1 MKPRAFIGS
10 SVEGLQVA
18 YAVQQNLLHDAETTV
33 WDQGVFELSS
43 TTIESLNKAIGN
55 TDFGI
60 FVFTAD
66 DVLRMRSAEVT
77 AVRDNVL
84 FELGLFIGK
93 LGRDRVFFLAPSE
106 SPPHIPSDL
115 LGVTPAKYD
124 SNRTDGSMQAATG
137 AACHQMRVQIKKLG
151 PLNPPQAAPNPPSES
166 GKDGPEKR
174 DWVLDFFDEKYTE
187 AKATLEANLS
197 LKIGE
202 EALETQAWIHYCDF
216 KLDDKGGLQK
226 LLDFSSQNSTS
237 IAAQRCTALI
247 LRLERETRRAIKLLN
262 SLEPAL
268 RDDPTIKIA
277 ISECHVA
284 DQEPEKAIAL
294 LSGASAASDPS
305 TAIALA
311 DIHET
316 EGDREK
322 ALLVIHD
329 AYINCPRN
337 RELRYKYARLAQ
349 ELEQHSVAA
358 YFLDDLTSE
367 NPDSI
372 DYWGYLGNSCLSLKF
387 HDQAL
392 RAYRKAE
399 ALLKSTS
406 GDDWIISNIANL
418 FSNKGLST
426 EAIIYLER
434 ALKIDPKSEYAHD
447 RMAAAIKKKDEELT
461 MYKKKLAEGFR
472 AVKETQSKRL
482 SVAEGTVASPSQTDV

>member
-43 TTIESLNKAIGN
+43 TTIESLTRAIGS

-60 FVFTAD
+60 FVFSAD
-66 DVLRMRSAEVT
+66 DVLRMRSAEVN

-124 SNRTDGSMQAATG
+124 ATRTDGSMQAATG
-137 AACHQMRVQIKKLG
+137 AACHQMRLQIKKLG
-151 PLNPPQAAPNPPSES
+151 ALNPPQATPTPPNES
-166 GKDGPEKR
+166 GKEESEKR
-174 DWVLDFFDEKYTE
+174 DWVLDFFDEKYKE
-187 AKATLEANLS
+187 AKATLEAGLPQKS
-197 LKIGE
+197 GD

-216 KLDDKGGLQK
+216 KLDDQSGLQK
-226 LLDFSSQNSTS
+226 LLNFSSQNGKS

-247 LRLERETRRAIKLLN
+247 LRLERETRRAIGLLQ
-262 SLEPAL
+262 SLDPAL
-268 RDDPTIKIA
+268 RDDPVIKIA
-277 ISECHVA
+277 ISQCHVA
-284 DQEPEKAIAL
+284 DHEPQKAIAL
-294 LSGASAASDPS
+294 LSGASATSDPS

-311 DIHET
+311 EIHET

-322 ALLVIHD
+322 ALHVIHD
-329 AYINCPRN
+329 AYINNPRN
-337 RELRYKYARLAQ
+337 RSLRYKYARLAL

-358 YFLDDLTSE
+358 YFLDDLASE
-367 NPDSI
+367 KPDSI
-372 DYWGYLGNSCLSLKF
+372 EYWGYLGNACLSLKL

-399 ALLKSTS
+399 ALLKPTGS
-406 GDDWIISNIANL
+406 DDWIISNIGNL
-418 FSNKGLST
+418 FNNKGLST
-426 EAIIYLER
+426 EAMIYLER
-434 ALKIDPKSEYAHD
+434 ALKMEPNSEFAHD
-447 RMAAAIKKKDEELT
+447 RMAGAIKKKDEELT
-461 MYKKKLAEGFR
+461 VYKRKLAEGLR
-472 AVKETQSKRL
+472 SVKETQANRL
-482 SVAEGTVASPSQTDV
+482 SGPEETEPSPSQTDV